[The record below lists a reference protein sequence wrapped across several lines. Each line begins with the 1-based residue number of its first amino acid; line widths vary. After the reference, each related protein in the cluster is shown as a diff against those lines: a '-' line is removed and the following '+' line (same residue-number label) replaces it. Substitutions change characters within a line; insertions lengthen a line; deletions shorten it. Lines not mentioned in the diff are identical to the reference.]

1 MKNEQNKGL
10 SRRTLI
16 KGAAAA
22 GGLAAASSLVPTRLA
37 YAAAHGGKAPVKIGI
52 LLPYSGTYAMLGNSI
67 TDAMK
72 MRIAAAGDMLGGRPI
87 EYVAIDSEMSVPKAP
102 QNTSKLVDKD
112 GVDFLVGP
120 VHSGIAA
127 AMAKIVGKRKAPI
140 MVVPNAGSNAVTGP
154 LCAPNIF
161 RTSFSN
167 WQPAYP
173 GGAQMAKDGHKT
185 CVTIAWKYAAGR
197 QMMDAGA
204 EAFTKAGGKVV
215 KDIEVPFPDVEFQAF
230 LSEIAS
236 LKPDAVFAF
245 FSGGGAVKFLKDYAA
260 AGLKSIPL
268 YGPGFLTEGVAKA
281 AGEASEGV
289 RTTLHYSA
297 DLDNPSNVAFREAFQ
312 KATGRGANVFA
323 VQGYDAGSLIV
334 QAMAAVKGDTG
345 ATADIINAMQ
355 NANFVDSPRG
365 PWKMSAAHNPIQ
377 NIYLREVRGG
387 MQKNLGIA
395 AEALEDPA
403 AGCKMA

>member
-1 MKNEQNKGL
+1 MTTKRTTDA
-10 SRRTLI
+10 SRRRII
-16 KGAAAA
+16 KGAGAAAGIAAA
-22 GGLAAASSLVPTRLA
+22 GGLLPYRFAIGAE
-37 YAAAHGGKAPVKIGI
+37 APVKIGI

-72 MRIAAAGDMLGGRPI
+72 MRLAEAGDMLGGRPI

-112 GVDFLVGP
+112 QVDFLVGP

-127 AMAKIVGKRKAPI
+127 AMAKIVGSRETPI
-140 MVVPNAGSNAVTGP
+140 MIVPNAGSNAVTGP
-154 LCAPNIF
+154 LCASNIF

-173 GGAQMAKDGHKT
+173 GGTQMAADGHKT

-204 EAFTKAGGKVV
+204 EAFAKAGGEVI

-245 FSGGGAVKFLKDYAA
+245 FSGGGATKFLKDYAA
-260 AGLKSIPL
+260 AGLSSIPL
-268 YGPGFLTEGVAKA
+268 YGPGFLTEGVEAA
-281 AGEASEGV
+281 AGEAAEGV

-297 DLDNPSNVAFREAFQ
+297 DLDNAANAAFRAAYE
-312 KATGRGANVFA
+312 KATGRPANVFA
-323 VQGYDAGSLIV
+323 VQGYDAGTLIV
-334 QAMAAVKGDTG
+334 QAMEAVKGDTG
-345 ATADIINAMQ
+345 ATSDIIAAMENAD
-355 NANFVDSPRG
+355 FSGSPRG
-365 PWKMSAAHNPIQ
+365 PWRMSKAHNPIQ
-377 NIYLREVRGG
+377 NIYLREVQGG
-387 MQKNLGIA
+387 AQKSLGIA
-395 AEALEDPA
+395 AEQLEDPA
-403 AGCKMA
+403 TGCGMV

>member
-1 MKNEQNKGL
+1 MNNEQKTGI

-22 GGLAAASSLVPTRLA
+22 GGLAAASSFVPYRFA
-37 YAAAHGGKAPVKIGI
+37 IGAQAPVKVGI

-72 MRIAAAGDMLGGRPI
+72 LRIASAGDMLGGRPV

-112 GVDFLVGP
+112 SVDFLVGP

-127 AMAKIVGKRKAPI
+127 AMAKIVGKRDQPI
-140 MVVPNAGSNAVTGP
+140 MIVPNAGSNAVTGP
-154 LCAPNIF
+154 LCSENIF

-173 GGAQMAKDGHKT
+173 GGTQMAKDGHKT
-185 CVTIAWKYAAGR
+185 CITIAWKYGAGR

-204 EAFTKAGGKVV
+204 EAFTKAGGKVI

-230 LSEIAS
+230 LSQIAS

-245 FSGGGAVKFLKDYAA
+245 FSGGGAIKFLKDYAA
-260 AGLKSIPL
+260 AGLKKIPL

-281 AGEASEGV
+281 AGAAAEGV

-297 DLDNPSNVAFREAFQ
+297 DLDNPSNFAFRTAYE
-312 KATGRGANVFA
+312 KASGRGANVFA

-334 QAMAAVKGDTG
+334 QAMAKVKGDTG
-345 ATADIINAMQ
+345 ATADLINAMQ

-365 PWKMSAAHNPIQ
+365 PWKMSKAHNPIQ
-377 NIYLREVRGG
+377 NIYLREVRNGA
-387 MQKNLGIA
+387 QKNLGIA
-395 AEALEDPA
+395 AKALEDPA
-403 AGCKMA
+403 AGCKMG